1 MNNSSHDCFITDR
14 IFAAESGGRGRHF
27 SEILGTSADEDGE
40 DVDVLRRPD
49 DDSYCN
55 VEQKT
60 YHFSQEKS
68 NGSGYIIEAEIILRE
83 IENQRNRPLV

>member
-1 MNNSSHDCFITDR
+1 MVFVVDEET
-14 IFAAESGGRGRHF
+14 
-27 SEILGTSADEDGE
+27 SEIQSRTQDGNEEFRNQRVKDQDGE

-83 IENQRNRPLV
+83 IEKQRNRPLV

>member
-1 MNNSSHDCFITDR
+1 MVFVVDEET
-14 IFAAESGGRGRHF
+14 
-27 SEILGTSADEDGE
+27 SEIQSRTQDGNEEFRNQRVKDQDGE